1 MRVTQQYYIVDGE
14 KMLAPEERRETVDY
28 VVAKVTEKGRLA
40 LDSGAV
46 QRYEYSL
53 PYCSL
58 TVFSMRQ
65 RDFDPVVEIA
75 ENFGD
80 PLFQPEGWQER
91 SFDGLRTIYRGGSNG
106 LDEVALQ
113 GIYAPNANGDM
124 LPPAESLRR
133 SRRLTDG
140 RHLIRQDQERF
151 DAFLKYAQ
159 REL

>member
-1 MRVTQQYYIVDGE
+1 MVFFSEYHSMDGE
-14 KMLAPEERRETVDY
+14 KMLSVEERKETVDY

-46 QRYEYSL
+46 QRYECSL
-53 PYCSL
+53 SYCSL
-58 TVFSMRQ
+58 TVFRMRQ
-65 RDFDPVVEIA
+65 REFEPVVEIV

-91 SFDGLRTIYRGGSNG
+91 SFDGVRTIYRGGSNG

-113 GIYAPNANGDM
+113 GIYAPNASGDM
-124 LPPAESLRR
+124 LFPAESLRR

-140 RHLIRQDQERF
+140 RHLICQDLERY
-151 DAFLKYAQ
+151 DAFLKYAE